1 MGTDEALDETP
12 AVLEEAK
19 RKMLPG
25 LEFKEGLIRRMPWV
39 DISLSET
46 HERASFNILC
56 CVLKVALMVGGVPR
70 EGLTHSEEKGGG
82 IVEEGDREGAVSEW
96 DVKLIVIITIIINH
110 KQNSG
115 NKKFRISN
123 RNYRDKFYQ
132 QNITDGRKNV
142 RHRRYNRR
150 NGYIS
155 SKKKVKSKKLPT

>member
-1 MGTDEALDETP
+1 VGTDEALDETP

-96 DVKLIVIITIIINH
+96 DVKLIVIITIIIIIVSRDNKSKLDCH
-110 KQNSG
+110 KDFGILLSQ
-115 NKKFRISN
+115 
-123 RNYRDKFYQ
+123 
-132 QNITDGRKNV
+132 
-142 RHRRYNRR
+142 
-150 NGYIS
+150 
-155 SKKKVKSKKLPT
+155 KKKKTL